1 MLLASFLEAHNILF
15 ENRVLTKEQVY
26 KQLVDRLCSQYK
38 LPVCGSKLLELIFQ
52 REEEVSSAYPTGIAI
67 PHIRMDGL
75 NDTLIAMTFLQ
86 NPLDYNGI
94 KVSWVVLILT
104 DKTSSKTYLNIVAA
118 LLKLSKDKEA
128 MAALASAGDGYSVIQ
143 YLKRNEVEVKK
154 DVTVADIM
162 VQNPIAVLPQNSL
175 RELINLMGTH
185 RVAGMPVVDETGK
198 YIGEVNV
205 LNLLKV
211 GVPNY
216 VMMLDN
222 LSFLASYEP
231 LENLFGKQDILFVKD
246 IMTTGDVFI
255 RPESSIIEAVFLM
268 FSQNKRYLSV
278 VKDEKLVGLV
288 TAMDILIKV
297 ITV

>member
-1 MLLASFLEAHNILF
+1 
-15 ENRVLTKEQVY
+15 
-26 KQLVDRLCSQYK
+26 LVDRLCSQYK
-38 LPVCGSKLLELIFQ
+38 LTVCGSKLLELIFQ

-75 NDTLIAMTFLQ
+75 NDTLIAMTILQ
-86 NPLDYNGI
+86 NPLDYNGF

-118 LLKLSKDKEA
+118 LLKLSEDKEA
-128 MAALASAGDGYSVIQ
+128 MSALASAGDGYSVIQ
-143 YLKRNEVEVKK
+143 YLKRKEVEVKK

>member
-143 YLKRNEVEVKK
+143 YLKRKEVEVKK

-162 VQNPIAVLPQNSL
+162 VQNPIAVLPQYSL

>member
-75 NDTLIAMTFLQ
+75 NDTLIVMTFLQ

-143 YLKRNEVEVKK
+143 YLKRKEVEVKK

>member
-143 YLKRNEVEVKK
+143 YLKRKEVEVKK

-162 VQNPIAVLPQNSL
+162 VQEPIAVQPQNSL

-198 YIGEVNV
+198 YLGEVNV

-278 VKDEKLVGLV
+278 VKEEKLVGLV

-297 ITV
+297 IAG

>member
-1 MLLASFLEAHNILF
+1 
-15 ENRVLTKEQVY
+15 
-26 KQLVDRLCSQYK
+26 
-38 LPVCGSKLLELIFQ
+38 
-52 REEEVSSAYPTGIAI
+52 
-67 PHIRMDGL
+67 
-75 NDTLIAMTFLQ
+75 
-86 NPLDYNGI
+86 
-94 KVSWVVLILT
+94 
-104 DKTSSKTYLNIVAA
+104 
-118 LLKLSKDKEA
+118 

-143 YLKRNEVEVKK
+143 YLKRKEVEVKK

>member
-128 MAALASAGDGYSVIQ
+128 MAALTSAGDGYSVIQ

>member
-1 MLLASFLEAHNILF
+1 MFEFHADRKRYFDIQVLNAEKYVIPFIEEKFPVKAGMRILEIGCGEGGVLKAFVNKGCEGVGVELDAPRVVDANKFLTEDIAAG
-15 ENRVLTKEQVY
+15 
-26 KQLVDRLCSQYK
+26 RLR
-38 LPVCGSKLLELIFQ
+38 F
-52 REEEVSSAYPTGIAI
+52 
-67 PHIRMDGL
+67 
-75 NDTLIAMTFLQ
+75 
-86 NPLDYNGI
+86 
-94 KVSWVVLILT
+94 VV
-104 DKTSSKTYLNIVAA
+104 
-118 LLKLSKDKEA
+118 KDI
-128 MAALASAGDGYSVIQ
+128 Y
-143 YLKRNEVEVKK
+143 EVEVKK

>member
-143 YLKRNEVEVKK
+143 YLKRKEVEVKK

-162 VQNPIAVLPQNSL
+162 VQEPIAVQPQNSL

>member
-143 YLKRNEVEVKK
+143 YLKRNEV
-154 DVTVADIM
+154 
-162 VQNPIAVLPQNSL
+162 
-175 RELINLMGTH
+175 
-185 RVAGMPVVDETGK
+185 
-198 YIGEVNV
+198 
-205 LNLLKV
+205 
-211 GVPNY
+211 
-216 VMMLDN
+216 
-222 LSFLASYEP
+222 
-231 LENLFGKQDILFVKD
+231 
-246 IMTTGDVFI
+246 
-255 RPESSIIEAVFLM
+255 
-268 FSQNKRYLSV
+268 
-278 VKDEKLVGLV
+278 
-288 TAMDILIKV
+288 
-297 ITV
+297 

>member
-104 DKTSSKTYLNIVAA
+104 DKTSSKIYLNIVAA

-128 MAALASAGDGYSVIQ
+128 MTALASAGDGYSVIQ
-143 YLKRNEVEVKK
+143 YLKRKEVEVKK

-162 VQNPIAVLPQNSL
+162 VQNPIAVLPRYSL

-231 LENLFGKQDILFVKD
+231 LENLLGKQDILFVKD

>member
-185 RVAGMPVVDETGK
+185 RAAGMPVVDETGK

>member
-143 YLKRNEVEVKK
+143 YLKRKEVEVKK

-162 VQNPIAVLPQNSL
+162 VQEPIAVQPQNSL

-198 YIGEVNV
+198 YLGEVNV

>member
-128 MAALASAGDGYSVIQ
+128 MAALTSAGDGYSVIQ
-143 YLKRNEVEVKK
+143 YLKRKEVEVKK

>member
-143 YLKRNEVEVKK
+143 YLKRKEVEVKK

-162 VQNPIAVLPQNSL
+162 VQEPIAVQPQNSL

-198 YIGEVNV
+198 YLGEVNV

-278 VKDEKLVGLV
+278 VREEKLVGLV

-297 ITV
+297 IAG

>member
-128 MAALASAGDGYSVIQ
+128 MAALTSAGDGYSVIQ

-162 VQNPIAVLPQNSL
+162 VQNPIAVLPQYSL

>member
-128 MAALASAGDGYSVIQ
+128 MAALTSAGDGYSVIQ
-143 YLKRNEVEVKK
+143 YLKRKEVEVKK

-162 VQNPIAVLPQNSL
+162 VQNPIAVLPRYSL

-231 LENLFGKQDILFVKD
+231 LENLLGKQDILFVKD

>member
-1 MLLASFLEAHNILF
+1 
-15 ENRVLTKEQVY
+15 
-26 KQLVDRLCSQYK
+26 
-38 LPVCGSKLLELIFQ
+38 
-52 REEEVSSAYPTGIAI
+52 
-67 PHIRMDGL
+67 
-75 NDTLIAMTFLQ
+75 
-86 NPLDYNGI
+86 
-94 KVSWVVLILT
+94 
-104 DKTSSKTYLNIVAA
+104 
-118 LLKLSKDKEA
+118 
-128 MAALASAGDGYSVIQ
+128 
-143 YLKRNEVEVKK
+143 
-154 DVTVADIM
+154 
-162 VQNPIAVLPQNSL
+162 
-175 RELINLMGTH
+175 
-185 RVAGMPVVDETGK
+185 MPVVDETGK

>member
-143 YLKRNEVEVKK
+143 YLKRKEVEVKK

-162 VQNPIAVLPQNSL
+162 VQKPIAVQPQNSL

>member
-143 YLKRNEVEVKK
+143 YLKRKEVEVKK

-162 VQNPIAVLPQNSL
+162 VQNPIAVLPRYSL